1 MEQYRYRPLR
11 FYITCFAVTWIFW
24 IFAVVIS
31 KSPNDNGISALL
43 MLFGL
48 TAPAITAVITI
59 LSSGNKA
66 LKADLRRKLIG
77 IYRIKP
83 LSIIAAVF
91 GFMVIAVLS
100 ILLSVLAG
108 QSLGQL
114 SFTEDFSFSVGRTS
128 ALLTILLAAVI
139 EEVVWRG
146 FRSILFLMVY
156 GISYFW
162 FCMSVVALAL
172 ILD

>member
-11 FYITCFAVTWIFW
+11 FYIICFATTWTFW
-24 IFAVVIS
+24 IFAAVIS

-77 IYRIKP
+77 FYRIKP